1 MKDFIKR
8 CLILSALIIITTF
21 IVSNIIVG
29 ITPEIIFV
37 YELVGVAVLICT
49 AQEIIK
55 KIEIKNYFL
64 EIVMEYVTTVILV
77 LGIGCEVGWFV
88 KANWWMI
95 FVYVTPIYI
104 VEYELEVNLVNKNL
118 QDINNALEKKR
129 ED

>member
-49 AQEIIK
+49 AQ
-55 KIEIKNYFL
+55 
-64 EIVMEYVTTVILV
+64 
-77 LGIGCEVGWFV
+77 
-88 KANWWMI
+88 
-95 FVYVTPIYI
+95 
-104 VEYELEVNLVNKNL
+104 
-118 QDINNALEKKR
+118 
-129 ED
+129 

>member
-1 MKDFIKR
+1 
-8 CLILSALIIITTF
+8 
-21 IVSNIIVG
+21 
-29 ITPEIIFV
+29 
-37 YELVGVAVLICT
+37 
-49 AQEIIK
+49 
-55 KIEIKNYFL
+55 
-64 EIVMEYVTTVILV
+64 MEYVTTVILV